1 MLDPN
6 SVFQQL
12 SSNEG
17 QALFGGVVGRNL
29 DMERDAASR
38 AMGWIAQNAQNEI
51 RNDLL
56 KETGIAP
63 SQLST
68 GQRES
73 PWMDVVKGG
82 FGLLGGI
89 LDKNNASN
97 SGGSSSWLDG
107 IGGID
112 YNSSVGDSFI
122 TDMGLNETF
131 SDFGSNWDATN
142 LWTN

>member
-6 SVFQQL
+6 LVFPKL
-12 SSNEG
+12 SSTEG
-17 QALFGGVVGRNL
+17 QELFGGVVGRNL

-38 AMGWIAQNAQNEI
+38 AMGWIAQNTQNEI

-56 KETGIAP
+56 RETGVSP
-63 SQLST
+63 SQLNT
-68 GQRES
+68 GQRQS
-73 PWMDVVKGG
+73 PWVDVVKGG

-89 LDKNNASN
+89 LEKNNASN
-97 SGGSSSWLDG
+97 SGGSSNWLDG
-107 IGGID
+107 IGGIN
-112 YNSSVGDSFI
+112 YRSAVGDSFL

-131 SDFGSNWDATN
+131 SDLGSNWDATN

>member
-17 QALFGGVVGRNL
+17 QELFGGVVGQNGDRRR
-29 DMERDAASR
+29 EAATR
-38 AMGWIAQNAQNEI
+38 AMQWIAENTQNDI

-56 KETGIAP
+56 KETGISP
-63 SQLST
+63 SQLNT

-73 PWMDVVKGG
+73 PWVDVVKGG
-82 FGLLGGI
+82 FNLLGGV
-89 LDKNNASN
+89 LNKGNASN

-112 YNSSVGDSFI
+112 YNSPLGDSFL
-122 TDMGLNETF
+122 TDLGLNETF

>member
-6 SVFQQL
+6 SVFKKL
-12 SSNEG
+12 SSTEG
-17 QALFGGVVGRNL
+17 QELFGGAVGRNL
-29 DMERDAASR
+29 EMERDAASR

-56 KETGIAP
+56 KETGISP
-63 SQLST
+63 SQLNT

-73 PWMDVVKGG
+73 PWLDVVKGG
-82 FGLLGGI
+82 IGVLGGI
-89 LDKNNASN
+89 LDKNKASN

-107 IGGID
+107 ISID
-112 YNSSVGDSFI
+112 YNSELGDSFL
-122 TDMGLNETF
+122 TDMGLNEAF
-131 SDFGSNWDATN
+131 SDFGSWDATN